1 MYAPLDKFSAEANPP
16 AGEAGFV
23 LSRTGT
29 FCRVKASATGLLLCS
44 IATFHASTVS
54 FASAGLITITFGI
67 ARSEAKCSIG

>member
-1 MYAPLDKFSAEANPP
+1 LDKFSADAN
-16 AGEAGFV
+16 FD

-29 FCRVKASATGLLLCS
+29 FCLVNASATGLPLCV
-44 IATFHASTVS
+44 IANFQASTVS